1 LTALIASLALE
12 GCISTSAAS
21 AAVEVKDNRPPLVCA
36 PNCEGR
42 TLRGMGLSGVNLR
55 RANLGFAHLR
65 GVILIGANMS
75 HADLRV
81 ADLRGA
87 NLTSAR
93 LEEANLTSALGSRA
107 NLTGANLGAR
117 LAAGASR
124 PPEPSPARAAPTSTN
139 LHAPPYE

>member
-1 LTALIASLALE
+1 MYRHVVTALIASLALV
-12 GCISTSAAS
+12 GCVSTSTAS
-21 AAVEVKDNRPPLVCA
+21 AAVEVRDNRPPLVCA

-75 HADLRV
+75 HADLRI

-93 LEEANLTSALGSRA
+93 LEEVNLTSA
-107 NLTGANLGAR
+107 
-117 LAAGASR
+117 
-124 PPEPSPARAAPTSTN
+124 
-139 LHAPPYE
+139 

>member
-75 HADLRV
+75 HADLR
-81 ADLRGA
+81 GA

-93 LEEANLTSALGSRA
+93 LEEANLTSA
-107 NLTGANLGAR
+107 
-117 LAAGASR
+117 
-124 PPEPSPARAAPTSTN
+124 
-139 LHAPPYE
+139 